1 MRGNQSSKKLR
12 DKSNNHKVGLYLDPG
27 PNKHTV
33 KETYEIIV
41 NLKIAECLMTSKN
54 NCVGGRCDNG
64 IVLMFSLKTSYLSQI
79 YTGYLRMKLYVW
91 DLLQNNK
98 GGGEMRGS
106 ICDTRLAMN

>member
-1 MRGNQSSKKLR
+1 M
-12 DKSNNHKVGLYLDPG
+12 DPG

-41 NLKIAECLMTSKN
+41 NLKIAEYLMTLKN
-54 NCVGGRCDNG
+54 NCVGGWCDNG
-64 IVLMFSLKTSYLSQI
+64 IVLMLFLKRSYLLQI
-79 YTGYLRMKLYVW
+79 YTEYLWMKLYVW

-98 GGGEMRGS
+98 GGS